1 MRKIALVKMQGGLG
15 NQIFAL
21 NFINYL
27 EMLNFNVYTSVKFYK
42 NTQSSSINTERRD
55 LHLDIDVLKLKIINN
70 FYETMLNK
78 IIKIRKSN
86 SLYKRFVELFICFV
100 NDENLNQNISRKKF
114 IFIFDGYWQNFE
126 LLHDKEGLIERLSLD
141 KNFESLK
148 KNEQKKYATMLH
160 VRRKDYLNISEEL
173 NISYY
178 KTALDHC
185 RDSIGDLS
193 YVIYTD
199 DIKWVKQN
207 PEFET
212 ASSIIEA
219 KDTNTITDFL
229 EMTSFKNFIIS
240 NSTYSYLAAYF
251 GSNEKST
258 VVCPKPWFKNLEYT
272 DYDKILNENW
282 LLIKN
287 D

>member
-100 NDENLNQNISRKKF
+100 NDENLNQNVSRKKF

-148 KNEQKKYATMLH
+148 
-160 VRRKDYLNISEEL
+160 I
-173 NISYY
+173 
-178 KTALDHC
+178 
-185 RDSIGDLS
+185 
-193 YVIYTD
+193 
-199 DIKWVKQN
+199 
-207 PEFET
+207 
-212 ASSIIEA
+212 
-219 KDTNTITDFL
+219 
-229 EMTSFKNFIIS
+229 
-240 NSTYSYLAAYF
+240 
-251 GSNEKST
+251 
-258 VVCPKPWFKNLEYT
+258 
-272 DYDKILNENW
+272 
-282 LLIKN
+282 
-287 D
+287 

>member
-1 MRKIALVKMQGGLG
+1 MRKIAFVKMQGGLG

-21 NFINYL
+21 NLINYL
-27 EMLNFNVYTSVKFYK
+27 EILNFNVYTSIKFYK

-55 LHLDIDVLKLKIINN
+55 LHLDVGLLKLKIVNN
-70 FYETMLNK
+70 FYENIVNK
-78 IIKIRKSN
+78 IIKIRNSN
-86 SLYKRFVELFICFV
+86 SFYKYFVELFICFV
-100 NDENLNQNISRKKF
+100 NDENLDQNVNKKKF

-126 LLHDKEGLIERLSLD
+126 LLHNKENLIERLSLD

-148 KNEQKKYATMLH
+148 KNDQKKDKTMLH
-160 VRRKDYLNISEEL
+160 IRRKDYLNISEEL

-185 RDSIGDLS
+185 RDSMGDLS

-199 DIKWVKQN
+199 DINWVKQN
-207 PEFET
+207 PEFKT
-212 ASSIIEA
+212 ASSIVEA
-219 KDTNTITDFL
+219 KNINTITDFL
-229 EMTSFKNFIIS
+229 EMTTFKNFIIS

-258 VVCPKPWFKNLEYT
+258 VICPKPWFKNLNYIN
-272 DYDKILNENW
+272 YDKILNNNW
-282 LLIKN
+282 LFIKN

>member
-1 MRKIALVKMQGGLG
+1 MRKIAVVKMQGGLG

-42 NTQSSSINTERRD
+42 NIQSSSINTERRD

-78 IIKIRKSN
+78 IIKIRESN
-86 SLYKRFVELFICFV
+86 SLYKRFIELFICFV
-100 NDENLNQNISRKKF
+100 NDENLNQNVSRKKF

-219 KDTNTITDFL
+219 KDINTITDFL

-258 VVCPKPWFKNLEYT
+258 VICPKPWFKNLKYI

-282 LLIKN
+282 LLINN

>member
-100 NDENLNQNISRKKF
+100 NDENLNQNVSRKKF

-148 KNEQKKYATMLH
+148 KNEQKKYGTMLH

>member
-100 NDENLNQNISRKKF
+100 NDENLNQNVSRKKF

-287 D
+287 N

>member
-100 NDENLNQNISRKKF
+100 NDENLNQNVSRKKF

>member
-100 NDENLNQNISRKKF
+100 NDENLNQNVSRKKF

-219 KDTNTITDFL
+219 RDTNTITDFL

-258 VVCPKPWFKNLEYT
+258 VVCPKPWFKNLDYT

>member
-100 NDENLNQNISRKKF
+100 NDENLNQNVSRKKF

-258 VVCPKPWFKNLEYT
+258 VVCPKPWFKNLKFT

>member
-100 NDENLNQNISRKKF
+100 NDENLNQNVSRKKF

-240 NSTYSYLAAYF
+240 NSTYSYLA
-251 GSNEKST
+251 
-258 VVCPKPWFKNLEYT
+258 
-272 DYDKILNENW
+272 
-282 LLIKN
+282 
-287 D
+287 

>member
-1 MRKIALVKMQGGLG
+1 MRKIALVKMHGGLG

-21 NFINYL
+21 NFINNL

-42 NTQSSSINTERRD
+42 NKQSSSINTERRD

-70 FYETMLNK
+70 FYESILNK
-78 IIKIRKSN
+78 IIKLKKSN
-86 SLYKRFVELFICFV
+86 SLYKIFIELFICFV
-100 NDENLNQNISRKKF
+100 NDENLDLNVNKKKL

-258 VVCPKPWFKNLEYT
+258 VVCPKPWFKNLKYT

>member
-42 NTQSSSINTERRD
+42 NTQISSINTERRD

-100 NDENLNQNISRKKF
+100 NDENLNQNVSRKKF

-229 EMTSFKNFIIS
+229 EMTSFRNYIIS

-258 VVCPKPWFKNLEYT
+258 VVCPKPWFKNLKYT